1 MIIKGFMNGVAFEEY
16 IVLTKG
22 ARRGWYFRTRKQ
34 YVQRPRG
41 PLAAPAATPESALTE
56 FAK

>member
-1 MIIKGFMNGVAFEEY
+1 MKSS

-22 ARRGWYFRTRKQ
+22 ARRGRYFRMKKL

-56 FAK
+56 FVK